1 MKKFRLFILAIL
13 CISMCLVC
21 TKDIQVLAE
30 ELPNN
35 IVLEGASEGIIFIP
49 GNEDFLVKEN
59 MLPGTKVSRRMQ
71 IINNYTDAYELYMR
85 AERVTKEEEFDLLKK
100 INIKIFYK
108 DTIIYDGPTTG
119 ENGMNTD
126 IYLGNYS
133 SGDEAELYAVAT
145 LDGKAI
151 KNEYKN
157 KRAEVRWIF
166 TANRKEKDKLPQEE
180 TEYKG
185 YITKTGENNNVL
197 WYVFTLCI
205 GIISL
210 YIAKEKIGR
219 RGV

>member
-71 IINNYTDAYELYMR
+71 IVNNYTDAYELYMR

-108 DTIIYDGPTTG
+108 DTIIYDGPATG
-119 ENGMNTD
+119 ENGKNSD
-126 IYLGNYS
+126 I
-133 SGDEAELYAVAT
+133 
-145 LDGKAI
+145 
-151 KNEYKN
+151 
-157 KRAEVRWIF
+157 
-166 TANRKEKDKLPQEE
+166 
-180 TEYKG
+180 
-185 YITKTGENNNVL
+185 
-197 WYVFTLCI
+197 
-205 GIISL
+205 
-210 YIAKEKIGR
+210 
-219 RGV
+219 